1 MRVRRPP
8 VVVWIEHERTY
19 VGTSFGLMR
28 AAVVAGVV
36 WIALLGATVCSIAW
50 AGAYHVFACRM
61 PDGLVAP
68 VDGWSES
75 NTLANDEIADSCA
88 TGGGLVAALKT
99 GHTHPADKDS
109 VTWTFSAPAGE
120 TLGAATL
127 WRAGDTLGGSN
138 SETESSYLFWLAG
151 VANSGSNTQ
160 VFKECAA
167 IKACSHEGSLT
178 DPLAANNQE
187 QVPDFALHSPYLY
200 LTASCGSP
208 IFASAC
214 PPGGGDENGNA
225 AIVELFAADL
235 ILDQESSPTVQDVSG
250 SLAEAPTVSGTAD
263 VAFTATDPGSGV
275 YQAVFQVDGATV
287 SSTVLDANGG
297 RCHDA
302 GQTTDGL
309 PAFLYTQPCT
319 PSLSEDVPLDT
330 TSLSDGPHH
339 LVVSVTDAA
348 GNATPVVDRQVTVAN
363 GHAPSGEQPGAGG
376 QSSTSA
382 GSASPPPS
390 RGAANG
396 SEASEQALLTATW
409 KGARGAHV
417 TSAFGAAHAVQSR
430 LTAAGGHPI
439 AGAQIDVSLIPA
451 AAGARPLALPAARTG
466 PDGRFALALP
476 RTVSGGALRLGY
488 RSHLG
493 DALPV
498 ATRTLT
504 LSVRAGLRL
513 RISPTVSAVGHTIRF
528 TGRLRGGPFP
538 PGGKQLV
545 LEARSPGGR
554 WIEFNVIRSDT
565 RGNFHASYRFRFPGP
580 ASYSFR
586 VVSNQEADYPYL
598 AGASNIVG
606 VRER

>member
-1 MRVRRPP
+1 MDTSYGWGERRD
-8 VVVWIEHERTY
+8 ECRS
-19 VGTSFGLMR
+19 GRRLAR
-28 AAVVAGVV
+28 AAVAAGVV
-36 WIALLGATVCSIAW
+36 WAVLLGATACSVAW

-61 PDGLVAP
+61 PDGLIAP
-68 VDGWSES
+68 VDGWSGS
-75 NTLANDEIADSCA
+75 SILANDEISDSCA
-88 TGGGLVAALKT
+88 SGGGLVAALKT
-99 GHTHPADKDS
+99 GHTHPADKDL

-138 SETESSYLFWLAG
+138 EHATYLFWL
-151 VANSGSNTQ
+151 SGSPGAESGAR
-160 VFKECAA
+160 VFEKCTASA
-167 IKACSHEGSLT
+167 GCQSKGSAT
-178 DPLAANNQE
+178 DQLAAENRVE
-187 QVPDFALHSPYLY
+187 VPESALHTPNIS

-208 IFASAC
+208 FIEYGC

-235 ILDQESSPTVQDVSG
+235 ILDQESSPTVGEVSG

-275 YQAVFQVDGATV
+275 YQALFQVDGATV
-287 SSTVLDANGG
+287 SSPVLNANGG
-297 RCHDA
+297 RCHDV

-309 PAFLYTQPCT
+309 SAFLYTQPCK
-319 PSLSEDVPLDT
+319 PSLSEDVPFDT

-348 GNATPVVDRQVTVAN
+348 GNATPVVDRQVAVAN
-363 GHAPSGEQPGAGG
+363 APAGA
-376 QSSTSA
+376 
-382 GSASPPPS
+382 SASPSPS
-390 RGAANG
+390 RGPANG
-396 SEASEQALLTATW
+396 SEASEQATLTASW
-409 KGARGAHV
+409 KGVRGAGIHV
-417 TSAFGAAHAVQSR
+417 TSAFGAAHAVQGR
-430 LTAAGGHPI
+430 LTTAGGHPI
-439 AGAQIDVSLIPA
+439 AGAQIDVSLLPA
-451 AAGARPLALPAARTG
+451 AAGAHPLALPAARTG
-466 PDGRFALALP
+466 PDGSFALTLP
-476 RTVSGGALRLGY
+476 RTVPGGALRLGY

-493 DALPV
+493 DTLPV

-513 RISPTVSAVGHTIRF
+513 RISPTVSAVGRTIRF
-528 TGRLRGGPFP
+528 SGRLRGGPLP

-554 WIEFNVIRSDT
+554 WIEFNVIRSNP
-565 RGNFHASYRFRFPGP
+565 RGDFHASYRFRFPGP

-598 AGASNIVG
+598 AGASNVVG

>member
-1 MRVRRPP
+1 M
-8 VVVWIEHERTY
+8 E
-19 VGTSFGLMR
+19 TSFGSIR
-28 AAVVAGVV
+28 AAIAVGVV
-36 WIALLGATVCSIAW
+36 WIALLGATACSVAW
-50 AGAYHVFACRM
+50 AGAYHVLSCRM

-68 VDGWSES
+68 VDGWSGS
-75 NTLANDEIADSCA
+75 NTLANDEIADTCA
-88 TGGGLVAALKT
+88 SGGGLVAALKT

-120 TLGAATL
+120 TVGAATL

-151 VANSGSNTQ
+151 VANSGSGTQ
-160 VFKECAA
+160 IIEECAA

-178 DPLAANNQE
+178 DPLAANNRE
-187 QVPDFALHSPYLY
+187 LVSDFALNSPYLY

-214 PPGGGDENGNA
+214 PAGGGDENGNA

-235 ILDQESSPTVQDVSG
+235 TLEQESAPTVQEVSG
-250 SLAEAPTVSGTAD
+250 ALAEASTVSGTSD

-275 YQAVFQVDGATV
+275 YEALFQVDGATV
-287 SSTVLDANGG
+287 SARVLDENGG
-297 RCHDA
+297 RCHDV

-309 PAFLYTQPCT
+309 PAFLYMQPCK
-319 PSLSEDVPLDT
+319 PSLSADVPFDT
-330 TSLSDGPHH
+330 TSIANGPHH
-339 LVVSVTDAA
+339 LLVLVSDAA
-348 GNATPVVDRQVTVAN
+348 GNATPVVDRQITVDNAPAN
-363 GHAPSGEQPGAGG
+363 GGSQSAG
-376 QSSTSA
+376 TSA
-382 GSASPPPS
+382 PPPAA

-396 SEASEQALLTATW
+396 SEASEQATLTASW
-409 KGARGAHV
+409 KGARGVHV
-417 TSAFGAAHAVQSR
+417 TSAFGAAHTVQGR
-430 LTAAGGHPI
+430 LTTAGGRPI
-439 AGAQIDVSLIPA
+439 ANALIDISLMPA
-451 AAGARPLALPAARTG
+451 AAGAHPQALPAARTG
-466 PDGRFALALP
+466 ADGSFALAP
-476 RTVSGGALRLGY
+476 ARTIPGGALRLSY

-504 LSVRAGLRL
+504 LSVRAALRL
-513 RISPTVSAVGHTIRF
+513 HITPRVSAVGRTIHF
-528 TGRLRGGPFP
+528 SGRLLGAPLP

-554 WIEFNVIRSDT
+554 WIEFNVIRSDA
-565 RGNFHASYRFRFPGP
+565 RGAFHAGYRFRLPGP

-586 VVSNQEADYPYL
+586 ALSNAEADYPYL
-598 AGASNIVG
+598 AGASNVVG

>member
-8 VVVWIEHERTY
+8 VVVWIEHERID

-28 AAVVAGVV
+28 AAVVAGIV
-36 WIALLGATVCSIAW
+36 WIALLGATACSIAW
-50 AGAYHVFACRM
+50 AGAYHVFGCRM

-68 VDGWSES
+68 VDGWSGS
-75 NTLANDEIADSCA
+75 VSLSEIIDHVEDSCA
-88 TGGGLVAALKT
+88 TSGGLVAALRS
-99 GHTHPADKDS
+99 GHAHPANTDLA
-109 VTWTFSAPAGE
+109 TWSFNAPSGE
-120 TLGAATL
+120 TLQAATL
-127 WRAGDTLGGSN
+127 WRAGDTAGGGNSN
-138 SETESSYLFWLAG
+138 DSYLFWLTG
-151 VANSGSNTQ
+151 VANSGENTALFAMCDA
-160 VFKECAA
+160 FKGC
-167 IKACSHEGSLT
+167 HEEGNLQ
-178 DPLAANNQE
+178 DPLAANNRVE
-187 QVPDFALHSPYLY
+187 VPAKALHSPYLS
-200 LTASCGSP
+200 LNASCGSVVAGSEC
-208 IFASAC
+208 ASS
-214 PPGGGDENGNA
+214 PGDVNGYA
-225 AIVELFAADL
+225 TSVELFAADL
-235 ILDQESSPTVQDVSG
+235 VLDQESSPTVQEVAG

-275 YQAVFQVDGATV
+275 YQAVFQVDGTTV
-287 SSTVLDANGG
+287 SSTVLDADGG

-309 PAFLYTQPCT
+309 PAFLYTQPCR

-330 TSLSDGPHH
+330 TLLSNGPHH
-339 LVVSVTDAA
+339 LVVSVMDAA
-348 GNATPVVDRQVTVAN
+348 GNATPVVDRQITVAN
-363 GHAPSGEQPGAGG
+363 GHTPP
-376 QSSTSA
+376 TSA
-382 GSASPPPS
+382 GSASPPS

-409 KGARGAHV
+409 KGARGTHV
-417 TSAFGAAHAVQSR
+417 TSPFGAAHAVQGR
-430 LTAAGGHPI
+430 LTGEGARAI
-439 AGAQIDVSLIPA
+439 AGAQIDVSLLPA

-466 PDGRFALALP
+466 LDGRFALALP
-476 RTVSGGALRLGY
+476 RTVPGGALRLGY

-493 DALPV
+493 DTLPV

-513 RISPTVSAVGHTIRF
+513 RIAPTVSAVGHTIRF
-528 TGRLRGGPFP
+528 TGRLRGGPLP

-554 WIEFNVIRSDT
+554 WIEFNVIRSDS
-565 RGNFHASYRFRFPGP
+565 RGGFHAGYRFRFPGP

-586 VVSNQEADYPYL
+586 AVSNQEADYPYL

>member
-1 MRVRRPP
+1 M
-8 VVVWIEHERTY
+8 
-19 VGTSFGLMR
+19 
-28 AAVVAGVV
+28 
-36 WIALLGATVCSIAW
+36 
-50 AGAYHVFACRM
+50 
-61 PDGLVAP
+61 
-68 VDGWSES
+68 
-75 NTLANDEIADSCA
+75 
-88 TGGGLVAALKT
+88 
-99 GHTHPADKDS
+99 
-109 VTWTFSAPAGE
+109 
-120 TLGAATL
+120 
-127 WRAGDTLGGSN
+127 
-138 SETESSYLFWLAG
+138 
-151 VANSGSNTQ
+151 
-160 VFKECAA
+160 
-167 IKACSHEGSLT
+167 
-178 DPLAANNQE
+178 
-187 QVPDFALHSPYLY
+187 
-200 LTASCGSP
+200 TASCGSP
-208 IFASAC
+208 ILEYGC

-235 ILDQESSPTVQDVSG
+235 VLDQESSPTVQEVAG

-275 YQAVFQVDGATV
+275 YQAVFQVDGTTV

-297 RCHDA
+297 RCHDM

-309 PAFLYTQPCT
+309 PAFLYTQPCR
-319 PSLSEDVPLDT
+319 PSLSMDVPLDT

-339 LVVSVTDAA
+339 LIVSVTDAA
-348 GNATPVVDRQVTVAN
+348 GNATPVVDRQITVAN
-363 GHAPSGEQPGAGG
+363 GHAPP
-376 QSSTSA
+376 TSA

-396 SEASEQALLTATW
+396 SEASEQAILTATW
-409 KGARGAHV
+409 KGARGTHV
-417 TSAFGAAHAVQSR
+417 TSAFGAAHVVQGR
-430 LTAAGGHPI
+430 LTATGSRPI
-439 AGAQIDVSLIPA
+439 AGALIDVNLLPA

-466 PDGRFALALP
+466 PDGRFTLALP
-476 RTVSGGALRLGY
+476 RTVPGGALRLGY

-513 RISPTVSAVGHTIRF
+513 RITPTVSAVGHTIRF
-528 TGRLRGGPFP
+528 IGRLRGGPLP

-565 RGNFHASYRFRFPGP
+565 RGNFHAGYRFRFPGP

-586 VVSNQEADYPYL
+586 AISNQEADYPYL